1 MSLIKEMKKKLGEL
15 YSYEQFITEKEVRRL
30 KKINPSRFDLMTVAS
45 LTAGYV
51 KIESSIY
58 KWDGQ
63 LQLGYDVFVKDEPD
77 TPEWICY
84 DSPDD
89 KVSLKEED
97 MLSVLNR
104 IVSENGLSY
113 TECSFEQLE
122 GKEVKMKM

>member
-1 MSLIKEMKKKLGEL
+1 MNSKELKLLLGEQYKYESL
-15 YSYEQFITEKEVRRL
+15 YSEEEVEQFLQRSPRYFADRVVSSLSAGCVRIDALLYRSRNTL
-30 KKINPSRFDLMTVAS
+30 K
-45 LTAGYV
+45 
-51 KIESSIY
+51 
-58 KWDGQ
+58 
-63 LQLGYDVFVKDEPD
+63 LGYDVFVKDRPGSSD
-77 TPEWICY
+77 WICY

-89 KVSLKEED
+89 KVSLQEED

>member
-1 MSLIKEMKKKLGEL
+1 MNSKELKLLLGEQYKYESL
-15 YSYEQFITEKEVRRL
+15 YSEEEVEQFLQRSPRYFADRVVSSLSAGCVRIDALLYRSRDSL
-30 KKINPSRFDLMTVAS
+30 K
-45 LTAGYV
+45 
-51 KIESSIY
+51 
-58 KWDGQ
+58 
-63 LQLGYDVFVKDEPD
+63 LGYDVFVKDR
-77 TPEWICY
+77 PEYSDWICY

-104 IVSENGLSY
+104 IVLENGLSY

>member
-1 MSLIKEMKKKLGEL
+1 MNRMELKLLLGEQYQYKSFYSEEEVAQFLQGSPRQFADRVVSSLSAGCVRIDALL
-15 YSYEQFITEKEVRRL
+15 YRSRDTL
-30 KKINPSRFDLMTVAS
+30 K
-45 LTAGYV
+45 
-51 KIESSIY
+51 
-58 KWDGQ
+58 
-63 LQLGYDVFVKDEPD
+63 LGYDVLVKDR
-77 TPEWICY
+77 PESGDWICY

-122 GKEVKMKM
+122 GKEVKLKM